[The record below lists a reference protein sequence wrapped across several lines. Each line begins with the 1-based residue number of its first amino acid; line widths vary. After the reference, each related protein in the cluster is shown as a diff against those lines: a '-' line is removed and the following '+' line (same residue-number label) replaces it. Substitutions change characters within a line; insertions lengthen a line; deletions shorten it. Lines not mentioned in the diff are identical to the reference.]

1 MKKEEIEELMKF
13 FDTINIG
20 RVKIKRD
27 DFEIELEKMP
37 QCETHPQVLPA
48 AIMQSQQLSPVQQ
61 PVATVSCE
69 KQAPKDSINS
79 PMVGTFYIAPSPG
92 AAPFIKAG
100 QSVRKGD
107 VIGIIE
113 AMKIMNEIEAE
124 FDCKINEILV
134 ADGQPVEFGMPL
146 FTVEKL

>member
-37 QCETHPQVLPA
+37 QVETHPQVVSA
-48 AIMQSQQLSPVQQ
+48 TVMQSQQLTPVQQ
-61 PVATVSCE
+61 PVAIAPCE
-69 KQAPKDSINS
+69 KQSPKDSINS

-92 AAPFIKAG
+92 AAPFIKVG

-124 FDCKINEILV
+124 FDCKITEILI